1 MLNCFIEQTERSIPI
16 VALTPQQW
24 DSWLAKQ
31 TRATQQWLATLNFSV
46 KPGSTA
52 LLPDSEG
59 QLNQVI
65 LIRNDDYDFWS
76 FGCLPTVLPPGHYHY
91 MDDVEAESE
100 ILFHCAVMAWGLGAY
115 EFRRYKTSTRSLAQ
129 LFLPRDPNIRLD
141 VVGLLNAKVEAIYRV
156 RDLINT
162 PTEDMGPAEL
172 ADTVVQLGKH
182 FHASVK
188 QIVGDDLLKANY
200 PAIHAVGRASP
211 REPRLIDLTW
221 GDKHHPKITLVGKG
235 VCFDSGGLNLKSGS
249 GMTLMKK
256 DMGGAANAIGLAEM
270 IMLFKLP
277 VRLRLLIP
285 AAENVV
291 AGNAYKPG
299 DIIKMRSGLSVEVS
313 NTDAEGRLILAD
325 VLSEA
330 DSENP
335 ELLIDFSTL
344 TGAARVAVGTEISA
358 FFTSKEDLAK
368 TLLRNSEDTQDPLWR
383 LPLYKPYQKLLE
395 SKVADLNNS
404 ATSSFAGAITAALF
418 LGNFVKE
425 ETHWVHIDFN
435 AYNVASRPGRPE
447 GGEAMAIFS
456 LLLYLVE
463 KYNSKLRTLC

>member
-1 MLNCFIEQTERSIPI
+1 MLNCFIEQTERSVPI
-16 VALTPQQW
+16 VALIPQEW
-24 DSWLAKQ
+24 DAWLAKQ

-46 KPGSTA
+46 KPGCTA
-52 LLPDSEG
+52 ILPGSEG

-65 LIRNDDYDFWS
+65 LILNDADDFWS
-76 FGCLPTVLPPGHYHY
+76 FGLLSCSLPPGHYHY
-91 MDDVEAESE
+91 VDINDEVFLHRA
-100 ILFHCAVMAWGLGAY
+100 AMAWGLGAY
-115 EFRRYKTSTRSLAQ
+115 EFTRYKAATKPQVQ
-129 LFLPRDPNIRLD
+129 LLIPPSANIR
-141 VVGLLNAKVEAIYRV
+141 VLNAKVKAIYRV

-172 ADTVVQLGKH
+172 ADTVVQLGKN
-182 FHASVK
+182 FHALVK

-221 GDKHHPKITLVGKG
+221 GDKHHPKVTLVGKG

-270 IMLFKLP
+270 IMLLKLP

-285 AAENVV
+285 AAENLV

-299 DIIKMRSGLSVEVS
+299 DVIKMRNGLSVEVS

-325 VLSEA
+325 ALNEA

-335 ELLIDFSTL
+335 DLLIDFSTL
-344 TGAARVAVGTEISA
+344 TGAARVAVGTEIAA
-358 FFTSKEDLAK
+358 FFTSKEDLASA
-368 TLLRNSEDTQDPLWR
+368 LLTNSEEAQDPLWR

-395 SKVADLNNS
+395 SKIADLNNS

-418 LGNFVKE
+418 LANFIKA
-425 ETHWVHIDFN
+425 ETQWVHIDFN

-456 LLLYLVE
+456 LLSYLFK
-463 KYNSKLRTLC
+463 KYSV

>member
-16 VALTPQQW
+16 VSLTPPQW
-24 DSWLAKQ
+24 DAWLAKQ
-31 TRATQQWLATLNFSV
+31 KPATQQWLATLNFSV
-46 KPGSTA
+46 KPGSTT
-52 LLPDSEG
+52 LLPGSEG
-59 QLNQVI
+59 QLEQVI
-65 LIRNDDYDFWS
+65 LILNDAADFWS
-76 FGCLPTVLPPGHYHY
+76 FGCLSCLLPPGHYHY
-91 MDDVEAESE
+91 VDINDEVF
-100 ILFHCAVMAWGLGAY
+100 FHRAAMAWGLGAY
-115 EFRRYKTSTRSLAQ
+115 EFTRYKAATKPQVQ
-129 LFLPRDPNIRLD
+129 LVIPPTANIHE
-141 VVGLLNAKVEAIYRV
+141 LNAKVKAIYRV

-172 ADTVVQLGKH
+172 ADTFVKLGKT

-188 QIVGDDLLKANY
+188 QIVGDDLLKENY

-211 REPRLIDLTW
+211 REPRLLDLTW
-221 GDKHHPKITLVGKG
+221 GDKNNPKVTLVGKG

-270 IMLFKLP
+270 VMLLKLP

-291 AGNAYKPG
+291 SGNAYKPG
-299 DIIKMRSGLSVEVS
+299 DVIKMRNGLSVEVG

-325 VLSEA
+325 ALNEA

-335 ELLIDFSTL
+335 DLLIDFSTL
-344 TGAARVAVGTEISA
+344 TGAARVAVGTEIAA
-358 FFTSKEDLAK
+358 FFTNKEDLASS
-368 TLLRNSEDTQDPLWR
+368 LLKNSEEAQDPLWR

-395 SKVADLNNS
+395 SKIANLNNS
-404 ATSSFAGAITAALF
+404 ASSSYAGAITAALF
-418 LGNFVKE
+418 LANFIKE

-435 AYNVASRPGRPE
+435 AYNVTARPGRPE

-456 LLLYLVE
+456 LLSYLLK
-463 KYNSKLRTLC
+463 KYSV

>member
-1 MLNCFIEQTERSIPI
+1 VLNCFIEQTERSIPI

-24 DSWLAKQ
+24 DAWLAKQ
-31 TRATQQWLATLNFSV
+31 TPATQQWLATLNFSV
-46 KPGSTA
+46 KPGCTA
-52 LLPDSEG
+52 ILPDSEG

-65 LIRNDDYDFWS
+65 LILNDAGDFWS
-76 FGCLPTVLPPGHYHY
+76 FGSLSCSLPPGQYHY
-91 MDDVEAESE
+91 VGINDEVFLHRA
-100 ILFHCAVMAWGLGAY
+100 AMAWGLGAY
-115 EFRRYKTSTRSLAQ
+115 EFTRYKAATKPQVQ
-129 LFLPRDPNIRLD
+129 LLIPPTANIQA
-141 VVGLLNAKVEAIYRV
+141 LNAKVKAIYRV

-172 ADTVVQLGKH
+172 ADTVVQLGKS

-188 QIVGDDLLKANY
+188 QIVGDDLVKANY
-200 PAIHAVGRASP
+200 PAIHTVGRASP

-221 GDKHHPKITLVGKG
+221 GDKHHPKVTLVGKG

-270 IMLFKLP
+270 IMLLKLP

-299 DIIKMRSGLSVEVS
+299 DVIKMRNGLSVEVS

-325 VLSEA
+325 ALSEA

-335 ELLIDFSTL
+335 DLLVDFSTL

-358 FFTSKEDLAK
+358 FFTSKEDLASA
-368 TLLRNSEDTQDPLWR
+368 LLKNSEEAQDPLWR
-383 LPLYKPYQKLLE
+383 LPLYKPYQKLLD
-395 SKVADLNNS
+395 SKIANLNNS
-404 ATSSFAGAITAALF
+404 AASSFAGAITAALF
-418 LGNFVKE
+418 LANFIKE
-425 ETHWVHIDFN
+425 ETPWVHIDFN

-456 LLLYLVE
+456 LLSYLFK
-463 KYNSKLRTLC
+463 KYSA

>member
-46 KPGSTA
+46 KSGCIA
-52 LLPDSEG
+52 MLPDSEG

-65 LIRNDDYDFWS
+65 LILNDANDFWS
-76 FGCLPTVLPPGHYHY
+76 FGSLPCSLPSGHYHY
-91 MDDVEAESE
+91 VDINDEN
-100 ILFHCAVMAWGLGAY
+100 FHHRVAIIWGLGAY
-115 EFRRYKTSTRSLAQ
+115 EFTRYKASTKPSVQ
-129 LFLPRDPNIRLD
+129 LLLPATINPRL
-141 VVGLLNAKVEAIYRV
+141 VNAKVKAIYRV

-172 ADTVVQLGKH
+172 ANAVVQLSKS

-188 QIVGDDLLKANY
+188 QIIGDDLLKANY

-211 REPRLIDLTW
+211 REPRLVDLTW
-221 GDKHHPKITLVGKG
+221 GDKHHPKVTLVGKG

-270 IMLFKLP
+270 IMLLKLP

-285 AAENVV
+285 AAENLV

-299 DIIKMRSGLSVEVS
+299 DVITMRNGLSVEVS

-325 VLSEA
+325 ALNEA

-335 ELLIDFSTL
+335 DLLIDFSTL

-358 FFTSKEDLAK
+358 FFTSKEDLA
-368 TLLRNSEDTQDPLWR
+368 TALLTNSEEAQDPLWR

-395 SKVADLNNS
+395 SKIANINNS

-418 LGNFVKE
+418 LANFVKE
-425 ETHWVHIDFN
+425 ETPWVHIDFN

-456 LLLYLVE
+456 LLSYLFK
-463 KYNSKLRTLC
+463 KYSI